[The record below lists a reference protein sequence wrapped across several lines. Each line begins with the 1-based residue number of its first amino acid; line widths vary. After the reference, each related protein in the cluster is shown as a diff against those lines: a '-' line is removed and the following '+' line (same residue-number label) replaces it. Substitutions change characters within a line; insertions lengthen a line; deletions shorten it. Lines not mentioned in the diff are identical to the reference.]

1 MRKLKMLSGMLLLS
15 ALTLGSVSCSSDDD
29 PGEGLGGG
37 QGTGTCSVEG
47 RTISYNHGYYYKENY
62 GTPGSIELMFT
73 DYDVTTLPDKMVYGF
88 LLSFT
93 TTDTTLPEGTFPYSN
108 SDEDL
113 NTWGFV
119 ELYDYNPAQDAASG
133 GDEDLISHGTYT
145 YVTDWNP
152 GYESGNIVITRD
164 GNFYRIELNDLKFLK
179 DANGDDGV
187 DSFEPK
193 ASGSFVWEG
202 ELKDITSWMN
212 GDEYGRSLSYGSPWN
227 KLSRIAR

>member
-1 MRKLKMLSGMLLLS
+1 MQRNNFSTGEQKGKKSSFSVPLKNYSFRIFSLSSFSLLLHYP
-15 ALTLGSVSCSSDDD
+15 L
-29 PGEGLGGG
+29 
-37 QGTGTCSVEG
+37 
-47 RTISYNHGYYYKENY
+47 
-62 GTPGSIELMFT
+62 ELR
-73 DYDVTTLPDKMVYGF
+73 
-88 LLSFT
+88 
-93 TTDTTLPEGTFPYSN
+93 
-108 SDEDL
+108 
-113 NTWGFV
+113 
-119 ELYDYNPAQDAASG
+119 LYDYNPAQDAASG

>member
-1 MRKLKMLSGMLLLS
+1 MLSGMLLLS

-73 DYDVTTLPDKMVYGF
+73 DYDVTTLPDKMVNGF

-108 SDEDL
+108 S
-113 NTWGFV
+113 
-119 ELYDYNPAQDAASG
+119 
-133 GDEDLISHGTYT
+133 DEDLISHGTYT